1 MDSYF
6 LRAMHIGSQ
15 YVIPISLERHA
26 DHVRARQCLVDAG
39 EFERRYEL
47 VLGNFLAFED
57 FCAHWALRGEI
68 EMDHSYERWA
78 TVIMDANRHILNL
91 LSSARTY
98 IDQVVRDFELFGT
111 KREFKIRAKMLMKE
125 AYDTSKDYRI
135 VDQLRNRVQHQAL
148 PVDGMSSSIGPT
160 ADKSET
166 MMFYCEKARI
176 AADQGK
182 FKQRVLD
189 ECDDKIDLRALMRGC
204 MTEMSRIHIALRELV
219 NKECERSRGIITS
232 AIAEYAAEQE
242 DKSSST
248 SVIGLAS
255 VVMRDDK
262 IVESVPLLLNWDDTR
277 VKLASK
283 NRFTLKF

>member
-1 MDSYF
+1 
-6 LRAMHIGSQ
+6 
-15 YVIPISLERHA
+15 
-26 DHVRARQCLVDAG
+26 
-39 EFERRYEL
+39 
-47 VLGNFLAFED
+47 
-57 FCAHWALRGEI
+57 
-68 EMDHSYERWA
+68 
-78 TVIMDANRHILNL
+78 MDANRHILNL

-98 IDQVVRDFELFGT
+98 IDQVVRDFELFGS